1 MQNIPFSI
9 LIPVIIVFGF
19 CAAAFFN
26 RLIRRMPFD
35 ISLRIKET
43 CSHCKKPVPVLFQI
57 PFLGILFARFRC
69 SCCHSKMRK
78 GSLLVDFSTL
88 LTTFLAFVL
97 WRVFYSNGMPLSLE
111 TLFPFLALL
120 WLMIS
125 LVPVFVIDFRY
136 HLLPDT
142 ISIGGIV
149 FGIMIS
155 FIPGDITPL
164 QSILG
169 ALIAGGGLYL
179 FAKIIAKILGKQAM
193 GFGDVKL
200 LAGYGALMGA
210 PLAFETLILASFIGI
225 CIVFPARLVY
235 AKAFGT
241 ESETTAGEFPF
252 GPFLALAAPI
262 VFIYGKWILGLYL
275 AMFEV

>member
-69 SCCHSKMRK
+69 SCCHSKMSK

-88 LTTFLAFVL
+88 STVFLALAL
-97 WRVFYSNGMPLSLE
+97 WHIFYSNGMPLSLK

-142 ISIGGIV
+142 ISIGGII
-149 FGIMIS
+149 FGVAIS

-193 GFGDVKL
+193 GLGDVKL

-262 VFIYGKWILGLYL
+262 VFIYGNWILGLYL